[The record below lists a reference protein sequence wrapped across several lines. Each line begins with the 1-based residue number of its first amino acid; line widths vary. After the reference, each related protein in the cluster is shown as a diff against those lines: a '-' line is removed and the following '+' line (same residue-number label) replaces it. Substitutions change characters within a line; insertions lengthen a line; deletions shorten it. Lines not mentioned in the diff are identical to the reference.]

1 MMWCVDMM
9 VEFGDGES
17 FVIGGLIDCEI
28 MFNIN
33 KVLFL
38 GDLFIIGVFF
48 KNLSYQQNDKE
59 FVIIVMLYFVVLI
72 VQGVLLLVMLGE
84 LFEQCDGLVW
94 CLYLGGMVLLDVGLG
109 FLK

>member
-1 MMWCVDMM
+1 MLMMWCVDMM

-48 KNLSYQQNDKE
+48 KNLSY
-59 FVIIVMLYFVVLI
+59 
-72 VQGVLLLVMLGE
+72 
-84 LFEQCDGLVW
+84 
-94 CLYLGGMVLLDVGLG
+94 
-109 FLK
+109 